1 MIEANSTR
9 KTGLYNPGQDILLKL
24 KDLSSRARFI
34 SFTYRAK
41 YNGELARHT
50 LIFGVS
56 YKKQIEKSL
65 EALEMLLPTLTHSLE
80 IQAYEELRMSFE
92 DSLRALEESQRTG
105 KQVFNSDYTK
115 PHVYVPI
122 AEGLKFYVDGGTV
135 NASGLEHQKV
145 VIEPGRD
152 IQVRSSPLVIV
163 KNGLRAQLPVNR
175 WREFVISPE
184 TLISARLQGETI
196 EMS

>member
-1 MIEANSTR
+1 
-9 KTGLYNPGQDILLKL
+9 
-24 KDLSSRARFI
+24 
-34 SFTYRAK
+34 
-41 YNGELARHT
+41 
-50 LIFGVS
+50 
-56 YKKQIEKSL
+56 
-65 EALEMLLPTLTHSLE
+65 
-80 IQAYEELRMSFE
+80 MSFE